1 VYTVYQYSVCAFI
14 ERELTMLCQL
24 SINNFAIVRFLE
36 LDFRAGMTSIT
47 GETGAG
53 KSIAIDALGLCLG
66 NRGDANSVRPGST
79 KAEISARFSLD
90 DVPLAKRWLEDN
102 DLELDNECILRRTLN
117 SDGRTRAYINGNPVP
132 VTQLKHIGQLLIGI
146 HGQHAHHAMLKSEH
160 QLTLLDSYANH
171 KLLLDAVSG
180 SYQRSKQIESEL
192 KQLQLSQQE
201 RIARKQL
208 LQYQV
213 EELDE
218 FGLKP
223 EEFEEIEQEHK
234 RLANGSELIES
245 CQAGLSLLCE
255 DDEANIESLL
265 NKAVSLADTLA
276 GLDPKLA
283 NVAVMLNEAL
293 IQVQESA
300 SELEDYLSHL
310 ELDPEYFAQLELR
323 LSKAMQLARKHHV
336 SADKLAIHHQL
347 LSQELADI
355 DGDETKLNEIAAQL
369 EINKQAYLT
378 HAQKLSQSRSRYAK
392 ELDKLVTRSIH
403 ELNMPKGK
411 FTIAV
416 NFDAQM
422 LSSNGCDHVEFLVS
436 TNPGQELQPLA
447 KVASGGELSR
457 IGLGIQV
464 ITAKKVATPT
474 LIFDEVDVGISGP
487 TAAVVGR
494 MLRSLGD
501 STQVLCVTHL
511 PQVAGNGH
519 QHMFVDKF
527 NKAGSTETT
536 MRPLDKEQR
545 IQELARLLGG
555 DVITENTLA
564 NARELLF

>member
-1 VYTVYQYSVCAFI
+1 
-14 ERELTMLCQL
+14 MLCQL

-36 LDFRAGMTSIT
+36 LDFRPGMTSIT

-66 NRGDANSVRPGST
+66 NRADASSVRPGASKT
-79 KAEISARFSLD
+79 EVSARFSLE

-102 DLELDNECILRRTLN
+102 DLELDEECILRRTIGN
-117 SDGRTRAYINGNPVP
+117 DGRSRAYINGNPVP
-132 VTQLKHIGQLLIGI
+132 LTQLKMLGQLLVGI

-171 KLLLDAVSG
+171 KILLDTVAA
-180 SYQRSKQIESEL
+180 SYQRCKQIEAEL
-192 KQLQLSQQE
+192 RQLEASQQE

-218 FGLKP
+218 FDLKLG
-223 EEFEEIEQEHK
+223 EFEEIEQEHK
-234 RLANGSELIES
+234 RLANGSELVDT
-245 CQAGLSLLCE
+245 CQASLYLLTE
-255 DDEANIESLL
+255 GDDSTIESLL
-265 NKAVSLADTLA
+265 NKVTSLTDNLQEYDPALSNVST
-276 GLDPKLA
+276 
-283 NVAVMLNEAL
+283 MLNEAL

-300 SELEDYLSHL
+300 GELQHYLSKL
-310 ELDPEYFAQLELR
+310 ELDPAHFAYLEER

-336 SADKLAIHHQL
+336 SPEKLAEHHL
-347 LSQELADI
+347 ALKTELTTLD
-355 DGDETKLNEIAAQL
+355 DDETKLEEIQQQVEASKVSYFT
-369 EINKQAYLT
+369 N
-378 HAQKLSQSRSRYAK
+378 AQKLSQSRSRYAK
-392 ELDKLVTRSIH
+392 ELDKLVTQSIH

-411 FTIAV
+411 FTIEVSFNPNAMSV
-416 NFDAQM
+416 NG
-422 LSSNGCDHVEFLVS
+422 SDHVEFLVT
-436 TNPGQELQPLA
+436 TNPGQPLQPISR
-447 KVASGGELSR
+447 VASGGELSR

-464 ITAKKVATPT
+464 ITAKKVSTPT

-494 MLRSLGD
+494 MLRSLGE

-519 QHMFVDKF
+519 QHMFVNKF

-536 MRPLDKEQR
+536 MMALDREQR

-555 DVITENTLA
+555 DTITSNTLA
-564 NARELLF
+564 NARELLQ

>member
-1 VYTVYQYSVCAFI
+1 
-14 ERELTMLCQL
+14 MLCQL

-36 LDFRAGMTSIT
+36 LDFRPGMTSIT

-66 NRGDANSVRPGST
+66 NRADASSVRPGASKT
-79 KAEISARFSLD
+79 EVSARFSLH

-102 DLELDNECILRRTLN
+102 DLELDDECILRRTIG
-117 SDGRTRAYINGNPVP
+117 SDGRSRAYINGNPVP
-132 VTQLKHIGQLLIGI
+132 LTQLKLLGQLLVGI

-171 KLLLDAVSG
+171 RLLIDTVTA
-180 SYQRSKQIESEL
+180 SYQRCKQIEAEL
-192 KQLQLSQQE
+192 KQLEASQHE

-208 LQYQV
+208 VQYQV

-218 FGLKP
+218 FELKVG
-223 EEFEEIEQEHK
+223 EFEEIEQEHK
-234 RLANGSELIES
+234 RLANGTELVDS
-245 CQAGLSLLCE
+245 CQACLYLLTDGE
-255 DDEANIESLL
+255 ESNIESLL
-265 NKAVSLADTLA
+265 NKAVSLAENLQSY
-276 GLDPKLA
+276 DPALT
-283 NVAVMLNEAL
+283 NVSTMLNEAL

-300 SELEDYLSHL
+300 GELQHYLGKL
-310 ELDPEYFAQLELR
+310 ELDPAHFAYLEER

-336 SADKLAIHHQL
+336 SPDKLAEHHL
-347 LSQELADI
+347 ALKAELTTLD
-355 DGDETKLNEIAAQL
+355 DDETKLEEIQL
-369 EINKQAYLT
+369 QVEASKTAYLAN
-378 HAQKLSQSRSRYAK
+378 AQKLSQSRARYAK
-392 ELDKLVTRSIH
+392 ELDKLVTQSIH

-411 FTIAV
+411 FTIEV
-416 NFDAQM
+416 NFNPEIM
-422 LSSNGCDHVEFLVS
+422 SVNGSDNIEFMVT
-436 TNPGQELQPLA
+436 TNPGQPLQPISR
-447 KVASGGELSR
+447 VASGGELSR

-494 MLRSLGD
+494 MLRSLGE

-519 QHMFVDKF
+519 QHMFVNKF

-536 MRPLDKEQR
+536 MMPLDREQR

-555 DVITENTLA
+555 DTITSNTLA
-564 NARELLF
+564 NARELLQ